1 MSVRRFELVD
11 GSSNKFWEVTV
22 EGSAVVTRYGKIGA
36 SGQMTTKDEGSPD
49 KAQKLYEKLVR
60 EKTGKGY
67 VEVKSGKVSSPD
79 PKSSAKSDAKAGGA
93 KTDAKA
99 GAPTG
104 YRARFVAM
112 VDALKSDERFEVKRA
127 KIGEPAS
134 PELIAQAREAAGGTL
149 PPGVAELY
157 AEMNGFEL
165 GWEQVDGFSDEL
177 EGEEPQGFIDIPK
190 IYGPSLADGVF
201 SDWNG
206 SLYFSD
212 DDPLKAIKPI
222 DNSGGEL
229 GANTL
234 AVFYPVP
241 GKATIHYHADG
252 DLHPTGYTLDGY
264 LDRLLM
270 SRGYRYWTGSLC
282 VDLQDSSETEAFHHD
297 APLVWG
303 DFKRALFVPKTK
315 NGQIEFD

>member
-11 GSSNKFWEVTV
+11 GSSNKFWEVVV

-36 SGQMTTKDEGSPD
+36 AGQTTTKDEGSPD
-49 KAQKLYEKLVR
+49 KAHKLFEKLVR

-67 VEVKSGKVSSPD
+67 VEVTSGQSSREVSSQD
-79 PKSSAKSDAKAGGA
+79 PKPNAK
-93 KTDAKA
+93 
-99 GAPTG
+99 G

-134 PELIAQAREAAGGTL
+134 PELIAQAKEAAGGTL

-165 GWEQVDGFSDEL
+165 VWEQVDGFSDEL

-264 LDRLLM
+264 LERLLM

-282 VDLQDSSETEAFHHD
+282 VDLQDDSATESFLHD
-297 APLVWG
+297 APLVFD
-303 DFKRALFVPKTK
+303 DFKPALFVPKTK